1 MKKLLIAIILLLSVA
16 ILSNLSVKKNTGECK
31 ERSLIFSKEHKKI
44 EKFQVSESDE
54 YIDVTEVFGLIS
66 DIKTELKNEQALKSK
81 QGLAEYEHRVKEEAK
96 KRKLAEE
103 EERVKKKKERQE
115 KIRQR
120 ELSEKPVLASRG
132 EVKQNG
138 RVLTME
144 TTFYTAFC
152 PTGCVGRTATGLD
165 VSNTI
170 YTPEGLRVVAVDPNT
185 IPLYS
190 IVQVF
195 MSDGTSFTAQAMD
208 TGGDIKFNRLDILV
222 STRKEAY
229 QLGRQQVT
237 VKILRE
243 GK

>member
-16 ILSNLSVKKNTGECK
+16 VLSSLSVKKNTGEYK
-31 ERSLIFSKEHKKI
+31 ERSLLFSKEHEKI
-44 EKFQVSESDE
+44 EKFQVSESEE
-54 YIDVTEVFGLIS
+54 YIDVTEVFGLING
-66 DIKTELKNEQALKSK
+66 IKIELKSEQVLKNK
-81 QGLAEYEHRVKEEAK
+81 QKLAEYKHRVKEEAK

-103 EERVKKKKERQE
+103 ERVKKEKERQE

-120 ELSEKPVLASRG
+120 ELNEKPVLASRG

>member
-1 MKKLLIAIILLLSVA
+1 MKKLLVATILLLSVA
-16 ILSNLSVKKNTGECK
+16 VLSNLSVKKNTGERK

-54 YIDVTEVFGLIS
+54 HIDVTEVFSSIN
-66 DIKTELKNEQALKSK
+66 DIKTELKSEQALKSK
-81 QGLAEYEHRVKEEAK
+81 QELAEYEHRVKEEAK

-103 EERVKKKKERQE
+103 KRIKKEKEKQE

-132 EVKQNG
+132 EVEQNG
-138 RVLTME
+138 RVLTVNA
-144 TTFYTAFC
+144 THYGAFC
-152 PTGCVGRTATGLD
+152 STGCGGVTATGYD

-170 YTPEGLRVVAVDPNT
+170 YYNGMRVIAVDPNI

-190 IVQVF
+190 IVQV
-195 MSDGTSFTAQAMD
+195 STPTESFTAVALD
-208 TGGDIKFNRLDILV
+208 TGGAIKGLRIDILV
-222 STRKEAY
+222 ESEAKAY
-229 QLGRQQVT
+229 QIGRFDVT

>member
-1 MKKLLIAIILLLSVA
+1 M
-16 ILSNLSVKKNTGECK
+16 GEYK
-31 ERSLIFSKEHKKI
+31 ERSLLFSKEHEKI
-44 EKFQVSESDE
+44 EKFKVSESDE
-54 YIDVTEVFGLIS
+54 YIDVTEVFGLIN
-66 DIKTELKNEQALKSK
+66 DIKTELKNEQALKNK
-81 QGLAEYEHRVKEEAK
+81 QKLAEYEHRIKEEAK

-103 EERVKKKKERQE
+103 KRIKKEKERRE
-115 KIRQR
+115 KNRQR
-120 ELSEKPVLASRG
+120 ELNEKPVLASRG
-132 EVKQNG
+132 EVRQSG

>member
-16 ILSNLSVKKNTGECK
+16 VLSSLSVKKNTGEYK
-31 ERSLIFSKEHKKI
+31 ERSLLFSKEHEKI
-44 EKFQVSESDE
+44 EKFQVSESEE
-54 YIDVTEVFGLIS
+54 YIDVTEVFGLING
-66 DIKTELKNEQALKSK
+66 IKIELKSEQVLKNK
-81 QGLAEYEHRVKEEAK
+81 QKLAEYKHRVKEEAK

-103 EERVKKKKERQE
+103 ERVKKEKERQE

-120 ELSEKPVLASRG
+120 ELNEKPVLASRG

-190 IVQVF
+190 IIQVF